1 MASTSNTPQPFNPED
16 FANAA
21 AAVASQLAAGGD
33 AAQRPLRTSQSFRMD
48 EGYSGEETPSL
59 YEDPNQRDDMRS
71 ARDSAELRIP
81 AWMTGLNDA
90 LREGLFVFCRTQFSL
105 FLYLVRHLRGQFT
118 IQSFGPTR
126 RCLEFESGLCRVMAS
141 RGAHI
146 TEGRRLVPSCGTHVF
161 LVSRYPSL

>member
-90 LREGLFVFCRTQFSL
+90 LREGLFVFCRTRFSL
-105 FLYLVRHLRGQFT
+105 SY
-118 IQSFGPTR
+118 IWSAI
-126 RCLEFESGLCRVMAS
+126 FEASSRFNLLGLQDGVW
-141 RGAHI
+141 
-146 TEGRRLVPSCGTHVF
+146 
-161 LVSRYPSL
+161 SLNLDYAE

>member
-33 AAQRPLRTSQSFRMD
+33 AARRPLRASQSFRMD

-90 LREGLFVFCRTQFSL
+90 LREGLFVFCRTQLSL
-105 FLYLVRHLRGQFT
+105 SY
-118 IQSFGPTR
+118 IWSAI
-126 RCLEFESGLCRVMAS
+126 FEAS
-141 RGAHI
+141 
-146 TEGRRLVPSCGTHVF
+146 
-161 LVSRYPSL
+161 SRFNLLDLQDGVWSLNLDYAE

>member
-1 MASTSNTPQPFNPED
+1 MASSTSNTPQPFNPED

-90 LREGLFVFCRTQFSL
+90 LREGLFVFCRTQFLLSYIWSAIFEASSRFNLLDLQDGVWSL
-105 FLYLVRHLRGQFT
+105 NLD
-118 IQSFGPTR
+118 SA
-126 RCLEFESGLCRVMAS
+126 E
-141 RGAHI
+141 
-146 TEGRRLVPSCGTHVF
+146 
-161 LVSRYPSL
+161 